1 MMLFRPLRGRTT
13 HVVFVCVIAMTLAIM
28 GQLPALEAQDRS
40 TVIRVLRESRDFR
53 ARVRAALALG
63 ASADPAMAGPLAG
76 ALTDR
81 EPAVRLAAAS
91 GLGRLGNPEALPSL
105 ERALTD
111 SSREVQEAA
120 RAAIRAIG
128 PQSQAASVR
137 APAPLR
143 MPSIAV
149 LPEESDVNWRRVRYV
164 VVLGALENRSG
175 FDTERLARAFSTEVR
190 RHLIVLR
197 GIATLQD
204 GVPHPRAEREIA
216 RRRLPRLRLEGS
228 VNRVQ
233 RQVRGRDVQLR
244 CEVSLMVMD
253 EPGRNI
259 RAALNGAATGSEP
272 VSRARREQDT
282 RLADQALEGAVRS
295 AMSGAAQAIT
305 GAVRR

>member
-1 MMLFRPLRGRTT
+1 MMPFRPLRGRTT
-13 HVVFVCVIAMTLAIM
+13 HVVFLSVFAMMLAII

-63 ASADPAMAGPLAG
+63 ASADPRMAGPLAG

-81 EPAVRLAAAS
+81 EPAVRVAAAS

-120 RAAIRAIG
+120 RVAIRAIG
-128 PQSQAASVR
+128 PQSRAASVR
-137 APAPLR
+137 SPAPLR

-175 FDTERLARAFSTEVR
+175 FDTERLARAFSTEVQ

-197 GIATLQD
+197 GIATLHD

-216 RRRLPRLRLEGS
+216 RRRLPLLRLEGS

-272 VSRARREQDT
+272 VSRARLEQDT
-282 RLADQALEGAVRS
+282 RLAHQALEGAVRS

-305 GAVRR
+305 GAVHR